1 MLHFKKMLMCAI
13 YIIYIYYIS
22 HCTLYIQVMSSPY
35 PSGPSAGPSSRPSA
49 GPSSRPSA
57 GPSSRPS
64 AGPSSGP
71 SSAGT
76 DAGKT
81 PLNYLLWLLAFI
93 CAQAS
98 SMWGQFVTLKFPNM
112 GMFAAY
118 KMAIPFAWLDW
129 LFMSVAVNIG
139 DKYKLVTPTQD
150 TFTLITLQFTAILI
164 INHFYL
170 HQPLFRSDIVAFFM
184 ILFGFAVSFNNM
196 LSKVL
201 GRPVPTVT
209 PAVTGGPSKTPG
221 PSPAPLIAHKGDRK
235 KAKLL
240 KKIWGVQPTN
250 DYSAL
255 TQN

>member
-1 MLHFKKMLMCAI
+1 MPSPSPSA
-13 YIIYIYYIS
+13 
-22 HCTLYIQVMSSPY
+22 SSG
-35 PSGPSAGPSSRPSA
+35 PSASPSAGPSASPSA
-49 GPSSRPSA
+49 GPS
-57 GPSSRPS
+57 
-64 AGPSSGP
+64 
-71 SSAGT
+71 
-76 DAGKT
+76 GKT
-81 PLNYLLWLLAFI
+81 PMNYFLWFIAFV

-98 SMWGQFVTLKFPNM
+98 SMWGQFVTLKYPNM

-129 LFMSVAVNIG
+129 MFMSIAVNIG
-139 DKYKLVTPTQD
+139 DKNKLVTPTQD

-170 HQPLFRSDIVAFFM
+170 HQPLFRSDIVAFFL

-196 LSKVL
+196 LSKAL
-201 GRPVPTVT
+201 GRPVPSVT
-209 PAVTGGPSKTPG
+209 PAPSVSGKPSVSGGPSK
-221 PSPAPLIAHKGDRK
+221 APVPPIAHKGDRK

>member
-1 MLHFKKMLMCAI
+1 MP
-13 YIIYIYYIS
+13 
-22 HCTLYIQVMSSPY
+22 SPS
-35 PSGPSAGPSSRPSA
+35 PSASSGPSAGPS
-49 GPSSRPSA
+49 
-57 GPSSRPS
+57 
-64 AGPSSGP
+64 
-71 SSAGT
+71 
-76 DAGKT
+76 GKT
-81 PLNYLLWLLAFI
+81 PMNYFLWFIAFV

-98 SMWGQFVTLKFPNM
+98 SVWGQFVTLKFPNM

-129 LFMSVAVNIG
+129 LFMSIAVNIG

-170 HQPLFRSDIVAFFM
+170 HQPLFRSDIVAFFF

-196 LSKVL
+196 LSKAL

-209 PAVTGGPSKTPG
+209 PAPTGGPSKAPGATGG
-221 PSPAPLIAHKGDRK
+221 PSKVPAPLIAHKGDRK

>member
-1 MLHFKKMLMCAI
+1 
-13 YIIYIYYIS
+13 
-22 HCTLYIQVMSSPY
+22 MSTP
-35 PSGPSAGPSSRPSA
+35 GPSASSSPSA
-49 GPSSRPSA
+49 SPSPSA
-57 GPSSRPS
+57 TAS
-64 AGPSSGP
+64 AS
-71 SSAGT
+71 

-81 PLNYLLWLLAFI
+81 PLNYLLWLVAFI

-164 INHFYL
+164 INYFYL

-196 LSKVL
+196 LSKAM
-201 GRPVPTVT
+201 GRPVPSVT
-209 PAVTGGPSKTPG
+209 PAPSVSGGPSASPG
-221 PSPAPLIAHKGDRK
+221 PSKAPIAQKGDRK

>member
-1 MLHFKKMLMCAI
+1 M
-13 YIIYIYYIS
+13 
-22 HCTLYIQVMSSPY
+22 
-35 PSGPSAGPSSRPSA
+35 
-49 GPSSRPSA
+49 
-57 GPSSRPS
+57 
-64 AGPSSGP
+64 
-71 SSAGT
+71 
-76 DAGKT
+76 
-81 PLNYLLWLLAFI
+81 NYLLWFIAFV

-98 SMWGQFVTLKFPNM
+98 SMWGQFVTLKYPNM

-129 LFMSVAVNIG
+129 MFMSIAVNIG
-139 DKYKLVTPTQD
+139 DKNKLVTPTQD

-170 HQPLFRSDIVAFFM
+170 HQPLFRSDIVAFFL

-196 LSKVL
+196 LSKAL

-209 PAVTGGPSKTPG
+209 PAPTGATGATGGPSK
-221 PSPAPLIAHKGDRK
+221 APVPPIAHKGDRK

>member
-1 MLHFKKMLMCAI
+1 
-13 YIIYIYYIS
+13 
-22 HCTLYIQVMSSPY
+22 MSSPSAS
-35 PSGPSAGPSSRPSA
+35 PSPSA
-49 GPSSRPSA
+49 
-57 GPSSRPS
+57 
-64 AGPSSGP
+64 
-71 SSAGT
+71 
-76 DAGKT
+76 DAGGKN
-81 PLNYLLWLLAFI
+81 PLNYFLWFIAFV

-129 LFMSVAVNIG
+129 LFMSIAVNIG

-150 TFTLITLQFTAILI
+150 TFTLITLQFTAILL

-170 HQPLFRSDIVAFFM
+170 RQPLFRSDIVAFFL

-196 LSKVL
+196 LSKAL
-201 GRPVPTVT
+201 GRPVPSAT
-209 PAVTGGPSKTPG
+209 PAPSAPGATAAPGATPT
-221 PSPAPLIAHKGDRK
+221 PAPAPIAHKGDRK

-255 TQN
+255 TQG

>member
-1 MLHFKKMLMCAI
+1 
-13 YIIYIYYIS
+13 
-22 HCTLYIQVMSSPY
+22 MSSPS
-35 PSGPSAGPSSRPSA
+35 PSTKPTASGAPIAGQ
-49 GPSSRPSA
+49 
-57 GPSSRPS
+57 
-64 AGPSSGP
+64 
-71 SSAGT
+71 
-76 DAGKT
+76 T
-81 PLNYLLWLLAFI
+81 PMNYLLWFAAFV

-129 LFMSVAVNIG
+129 LFMSMAVNIG

-170 HQPLFRSDIVAFFM
+170 HQPLFRSDIIAFFI

-196 LSKVL
+196 LSKAL
-201 GRPVPTVT
+201 NRPVPSVT
-209 PAVTGGPSKTPG
+209 PAPSATPSGKPG
-221 PSPAPLIAHKGDRK
+221 PSAGPGPLIAQKGDRK

-240 KKIWGVQPTN
+240 KKIWGIQPTN

-255 TQN
+255 TEGFGVGDLSRSQ

>member
-1 MLHFKKMLMCAI
+1 
-13 YIIYIYYIS
+13 
-22 HCTLYIQVMSSPY
+22 MSSTSASPV
-35 PSGPSAGPSSRPSA
+35 PSAPSASPNPSATASQKPGPSAAS
-49 GPSSRPSA
+49 
-57 GPSSRPS
+57 
-64 AGPSSGP
+64 
-71 SSAGT
+71 
-76 DAGKT
+76 DASGKT
-81 PLNYLLWLLAFI
+81 PLNYFLWFIAFV

-150 TFTLITLQFTAILI
+150 TFTLITLQFTAILL

-184 ILFGFAVSFNNM
+184 ILFAFAVSFNNM
-196 LSKVL
+196 LSKAL
-201 GRPVPTVT
+201 GRPVPTV
-209 PAVTGGPSKTPG
+209 
-221 PSPAPLIAHKGDRK
+221 SPAPTASGAPGATAAPAPPVAHKGDRK

-240 KKIWGVQPTN
+240 KKIWGIQPTN

>member
-1 MLHFKKMLMCAI
+1 
-13 YIIYIYYIS
+13 
-22 HCTLYIQVMSSPY
+22 MSSPY
-35 PSGPSAGPSSRPSA
+35 PSGPSVG
-49 GPSSRPSA
+49 
-57 GPSSRPS
+57 PS

-71 SSAGT
+71 SPSPSASSGPSVKPSAGPSSGPSVGPSPSASSGP

-81 PLNYLLWLLAFI
+81 PLNYFLWFIAFV

-129 LFMSVAVNIG
+129 LFMSLAVNIG

-150 TFTLITLQFTAILI
+150 TFTLITLQFTAILL

-170 HQPLFRSDIVAFFM
+170 HQPLFRSDIVAFFL

-196 LSKVL
+196 LSKAL
-201 GRPVPTVT
+201 GRPVPSVT
-209 PAVTGGPSKTPG
+209 PAVTGGPSVSGG
-221 PSPAPLIAHKGDRK
+221 PSKAPAPPIAQKGDRK

>member
-1 MLHFKKMLMCAI
+1 
-13 YIIYIYYIS
+13 
-22 HCTLYIQVMSSPY
+22 MSSPS
-35 PSGPSAGPSSRPSA
+35 PSPSASPSANPNPSASAGPTTAGSA
-49 GPSSRPSA
+49 TA
-57 GPSSRPS
+57 GQ
-64 AGPSSGP
+64 
-71 SSAGT
+71 
-76 DAGKT
+76 T
-81 PLNYLLWLLAFI
+81 PLNYFLWLISFI

-98 SMWGQFVTLKFPNM
+98 SMWGQYVTLKYPNM

-129 LFMSVAVNIG
+129 VFMSMAVKLG
-139 DKYKLVTPTQD
+139 DQYKLVTPTQD

-170 HQPLFRSDIVAFFM
+170 HQPLFRSDIIAFFI

-201 GRPVPTVT
+201 KRPVPSAT
-209 PAVTGGPSKTPG
+209 PAPPAGGASPGPSK
-221 PSPAPLIAHKGDRK
+221 PLIANKGDRK
-235 KAKLL
+235 KVKLL
-240 KKIWGVQPTN
+240 KKIWGIQPTN

>member
-1 MLHFKKMLMCAI
+1 MP
-13 YIIYIYYIS
+13 
-22 HCTLYIQVMSSPY
+22 SPS
-35 PSGPSAGPSSRPSA
+35 PSV
-49 GPSSRPSA
+49 
-57 GPSSRPS
+57 
-64 AGPSSGP
+64 SSGP
-71 SSAGT
+71 SVSP

-81 PLNYLLWLLAFI
+81 PMNYLLWFIAFV

-129 LFMSVAVNIG
+129 LFMSIAVNIG
-139 DKYKLVTPTQD
+139 DKNKLVTPTQD
-150 TFTLITLQFTAILI
+150 TFTLITLQFTAILL

-170 HQPLFRSDIVAFFM
+170 HQPLFRSDIVAFFL

-196 LSKVL
+196 LSKSL
-201 GRPVPTVT
+201 GRPVPSAT
-209 PAVTGGPSKTPG
+209 PAPTTSGAPGAPAATGGPSKA
-221 PSPAPLIAHKGDRK
+221 PAPLIAHKGDRK

-240 KKIWGVQPTN
+240 KKIWGIQPAN

-255 TQN
+255 TQG

>member
-1 MLHFKKMLMCAI
+1 MSAP
-13 YIIYIYYIS
+13 S
-22 HCTLYIQVMSSPY
+22 SSP
-35 PSGPSAGPSSRPSA
+35 SASPSS
-49 GPSSRPSA
+49 
-57 GPSSRPS
+57 
-64 AGPSSGP
+64 
-71 SSAGT
+71 

-98 SMWGQFVTLKFPNM
+98 SMWGQFFTLKLPNIS
-112 GMFAAY
+112 MFAAY

-129 LFMSVAVNIG
+129 MFMSMAVNIG

-196 LSKVL
+196 LSKAL
-201 GRPVPTVT
+201 NRPVPSVT
-209 PAVTGGPSKTPG
+209 PAPSVSGGPSAPGATGGPSKA
-221 PSPAPLIAHKGDRK
+221 PAPLIAQKGDRK

-240 KKIWGVQPTN
+240 KKIWGIQPTN

>member
-1 MLHFKKMLMCAI
+1 
-13 YIIYIYYIS
+13 
-22 HCTLYIQVMSSPY
+22 MSSPS
-35 PSGPSAGPSSRPSA
+35 PSASSGPSASPSPSA
-49 GPSSRPSA
+49 
-57 GPSSRPS
+57 
-64 AGPSSGP
+64 SSGP
-71 SSAGT
+71 LSPDAG
-76 DAGKT
+76 AGKT
-81 PLNYLLWLLAFI
+81 PLNYFLWFIAFV

-129 LFMSVAVNIG
+129 MFMSVAVNIG

-201 GRPVPTVT
+201 NRPVPSAT
-209 PAVTGGPSKTPG
+209 PAPGATPVPGASGAPSKA
-221 PSPAPLIAHKGDRK
+221 PAPPIAHKGDRK
-235 KAKLL
+235 KSKLL
-240 KKIWGVQPTN
+240 KKIWGIQPTN

>member
-1 MLHFKKMLMCAI
+1 
-13 YIIYIYYIS
+13 
-22 HCTLYIQVMSSPY
+22 
-35 PSGPSAGPSSRPSA
+35 
-49 GPSSRPSA
+49 
-57 GPSSRPS
+57 
-64 AGPSSGP
+64 
-71 SSAGT
+71 
-76 DAGKT
+76 
-81 PLNYLLWLLAFI
+81 
-93 CAQAS
+93 
-98 SMWGQFVTLKFPNM
+98 
-112 GMFAAY
+112 MFAAY

-201 GRPVPTVT
+201 GRPVPSVT
-209 PAVTGGPSKTPG
+209 PAPSASGGPSASPG
-221 PSPAPLIAHKGDRK
+221 HSKAPAPPIAQKGDRK
-235 KAKLL
+235 KLKLL

-250 DYSAL
+250 DYSSL
-255 TQN
+255 TEGFARMDDGPTFQLSLG

>member
-1 MLHFKKMLMCAI
+1 
-13 YIIYIYYIS
+13 
-22 HCTLYIQVMSSPY
+22 MSSSSASPV
-35 PSGPSAGPSSRPSA
+35 PSTPSASPSASAPSATASSGPSASP
-49 GPSSRPSA
+49 
-57 GPSSRPS
+57 
-64 AGPSSGP
+64 
-71 SSAGT
+71 
-76 DAGKT
+76 DASGKT
-81 PLNYLLWLLAFI
+81 PLNYLLWLMSFI
-93 CAQAS
+93 CAQAA
-98 SMWGQFVTLKFPNM
+98 SMWGQFFTLKFPNM

-129 LFMSVAVNIG
+129 LFMSMAVNIG

-170 HQPLFRSDIVAFFM
+170 HQSLFRSDIVAFFM

-196 LSKVL
+196 LSKAL
-201 GRPVPTVT
+201 GRPVPSVT
-209 PAVTGGPSKTPG
+209 AGTAAPSAPSKA
-221 PSPAPLIAHKGDRK
+221 PAPLVAHKGDRK

>member
-1 MLHFKKMLMCAI
+1 
-13 YIIYIYYIS
+13 
-22 HCTLYIQVMSSPY
+22 MSTP
-35 PSGPSAGPSSRPSA
+35 GPSASSSPSA
-49 GPSSRPSA
+49 SPSPSA
-57 GPSSRPS
+57 TAS
-64 AGPSSGP
+64 AS
-71 SSAGT
+71 

-81 PLNYLLWLLAFI
+81 PLNYLLWLVAFI

-129 LFMSVAVNIG
+129 LFMSAAVNIG

-196 LSKVL
+196 LSKAL
-201 GRPVPTVT
+201 GRPVPSVT
-209 PAVTGGPSKTPG
+209 PAPSASGGPSASPG
-221 PSPAPLIAHKGDRK
+221 PSKAPAPLVAQKGDRK

>member
-1 MLHFKKMLMCAI
+1 
-13 YIIYIYYIS
+13 
-22 HCTLYIQVMSSPY
+22 
-35 PSGPSAGPSSRPSA
+35 
-49 GPSSRPSA
+49 
-57 GPSSRPS
+57 
-64 AGPSSGP
+64 
-71 SSAGT
+71 
-76 DAGKT
+76 
-81 PLNYLLWLLAFI
+81 
-93 CAQAS
+93 
-98 SMWGQFVTLKFPNM
+98 MWGQFVTLKFPNM

-170 HQPLFRSDIVAFFM
+170 RQPLFRSDIVAFFM

-196 LSKVL
+196 LSKAL
-201 GRPVPTVT
+201 GRPVPTAT
-209 PAVTGGPSKTPG
+209 SAPSVTGGPSKAPG
-221 PSPAPLIAHKGDRK
+221 PSPSPAPLIAHKGDRK

-250 DYSAL
+250 DYSAI
-255 TQN
+255 

>member
-1 MLHFKKMLMCAI
+1 
-13 YIIYIYYIS
+13 
-22 HCTLYIQVMSSPY
+22 MSSSSASPS
-35 PSGPSAGPSSRPSA
+35 PSATTSASSGPSASP
-49 GPSSRPSA
+49 
-57 GPSSRPS
+57 
-64 AGPSSGP
+64 
-71 SSAGT
+71 
-76 DAGKT
+76 DASGKT
-81 PLNYLLWLLAFI
+81 PLNYFLWFIAFV

-150 TFTLITLQFTAILI
+150 TFTLITLQFTAILL

-184 ILFGFAVSFNNM
+184 ILFAFAVSFNNM
-196 LSKVL
+196 LSKTL
-201 GRPVPTVT
+201 GRPVPTV
-209 PAVTGGPSKTPG
+209 
-221 PSPAPLIAHKGDRK
+221 SPAPTASGAPGATAAPAPPVAHKGDRK
-235 KAKLL
+235 KSKLL
-240 KKIWGVQPTN
+240 KKIWGIQPTN

>member
-1 MLHFKKMLMCAI
+1 
-13 YIIYIYYIS
+13 
-22 HCTLYIQVMSSPY
+22 MSSPY
-35 PSGPSAGPSSRPSA
+35 PSGPSAGPSSGPSPSA
-49 GPSSRPSA
+49 
-57 GPSSRPS
+57 
-64 AGPSSGP
+64 SSGP
-71 SSAGT
+71 SVGPSPSASSGPSVGPSPSASSSP

-170 HQPLFRSDIVAFFM
+170 HQPLFRSDIIAFFM

-209 PAVTGGPSKTPG
+209 PAVTGGPSKAPG
-221 PSPAPLIAHKGDRK
+221 PLIAQKGDRK

>member
-1 MLHFKKMLMCAI
+1 
-13 YIIYIYYIS
+13 
-22 HCTLYIQVMSSPY
+22 MSSPY
-35 PSGPSAGPSSRPSA
+35 PSGPSSRPSSRPSA
-49 GPSSRPSA
+49 GPSSRPSS
-57 GPSSRPS
+57 GPSVKPS
-64 AGPSSGP
+64 AGPSVKPSSGP
-71 SSAGT
+71 

-129 LFMSVAVNIG
+129 LFMSAAVNIG

-170 HQPLFRSDIVAFFM
+170 HQPLFRSDIIAFFI

-196 LSKVL
+196 LSKAL
-201 GRPVPTVT
+201 GRPVPTVK
-209 PAVTGGPSKTPG
+209 PAPSVTGGPSKAPG
-221 PSPAPLIAHKGDRK
+221 ATAAPALIAHKGDRK

-255 TQN
+255 TEN

>member
-1 MLHFKKMLMCAI
+1 
-13 YIIYIYYIS
+13 
-22 HCTLYIQVMSSPY
+22 
-35 PSGPSAGPSSRPSA
+35 
-49 GPSSRPSA
+49 
-57 GPSSRPS
+57 
-64 AGPSSGP
+64 
-71 SSAGT
+71 
-76 DAGKT
+76 
-81 PLNYLLWLLAFI
+81 
-93 CAQAS
+93 
-98 SMWGQFVTLKFPNM
+98 MWGQFVTLKFPNM

-164 INHFYL
+164 INYFYL

-196 LSKVL
+196 LSKAM
-201 GRPVPTVT
+201 GRPVPSVT
-209 PAVTGGPSKTPG
+209 PAPSVSGGPSASPG
-221 PSPAPLIAHKGDRK
+221 PSKAPIAQKGDRK

>member
-1 MLHFKKMLMCAI
+1 
-13 YIIYIYYIS
+13 
-22 HCTLYIQVMSSPY
+22 MSSPSASAS
-35 PSGPSAGPSSRPSA
+35 PSPSA
-49 GPSSRPSA
+49 
-57 GPSSRPS
+57 
-64 AGPSSGP
+64 
-71 SSAGT
+71 
-76 DAGKT
+76 DAGGKN
-81 PLNYLLWLLAFI
+81 PLNYFLWFIAFV

-98 SMWGQFVTLKFPNM
+98 SMWGQFVTLKYPNM

-129 LFMSVAVNIG
+129 FFMSIAVNIG

-150 TFTLITLQFTAILI
+150 TFTLITLQFTAILL

-170 HQPLFRSDIVAFFM
+170 HQPLFRSDIVAFFL

-196 LSKVL
+196 LSKVM
-201 GRPVPTVT
+201 GRPVPTAT
-209 PAVTGGPSKTPG
+209 PAVTGGPSATGG
-221 PSPAPLIAHKGDRK
+221 PSKAPAPLIAHKGDRK

-255 TQN
+255 TQG

>member
-1 MLHFKKMLMCAI
+1 
-13 YIIYIYYIS
+13 
-22 HCTLYIQVMSSPY
+22 MS
-35 PSGPSAGPSSRPSA
+35 A
-49 GPSSRPSA
+49 
-57 GPSSRPS
+57 
-64 AGPSSGP
+64 PSSGP
-71 SSAGT
+71 SASPSASP

-98 SMWGQFVTLKFPNM
+98 SMWGQFFTLKLPNIS
-112 GMFAAY
+112 MFAAY

-129 LFMSVAVNIG
+129 LFMSMAVNIG

-150 TFTLITLQFTAILI
+150 TFTLITLQFTAILL

-170 HQPLFRSDIVAFFM
+170 RQPLFRSDIVAFFL

-201 GRPVPTVT
+201 NRPVPSVT
-209 PAVTGGPSKTPG
+209 PAPSGPSASPGPSKA
-221 PSPAPLIAHKGDRK
+221 PAPPIAQKGDRK

-240 KKIWGVQPTN
+240 KKIWGIQPTN